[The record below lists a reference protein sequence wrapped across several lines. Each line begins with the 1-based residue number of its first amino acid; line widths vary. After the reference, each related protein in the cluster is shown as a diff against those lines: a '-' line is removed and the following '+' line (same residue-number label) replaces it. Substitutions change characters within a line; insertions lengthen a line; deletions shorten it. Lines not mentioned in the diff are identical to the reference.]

1 MKNINDIIL
10 GVIGLGYVGLPLAV
24 SFGKKIKVIGFDVN
38 KERVKQLKN
47 HNDITGETTTED
59 LLESK
64 NLKFSSNLHD
74 LTCCDVFIVAVPTGI
89 DKNHNPD
96 FFHLLKASETV
107 GSVMKD
113 GSIVIYESTVY
124 PGCTEE
130 ECIPVL
136 QKFSGKKFNE
146 DFYVGYSP
154 ERINPGDKEHTFE
167 KITKITSGS
176 TKEVAD
182 FVDEL
187 YHLVLKNGTFKSSS
201 IKTAE
206 AAKVIENTQ
215 RDINIAFVN
224 ELSNIFSRLGI
235 DTKQVLEAAE
245 TKWSFLK
252 FKPGLVGGHCIGI
265 DPYWLMYKALE
276 KNYFPQLLNSAR
288 AINENISKD
297 ICVRIIQKM
306 IDKDMK
312 IKSSDVLILGYTFKE
327 NCHDIRNTKV
337 YDIYHE
343 FIERYKCNVDIV
355 DPWAYKEDVKREYN
369 IEIQN
374 ELIKNKKYDVVIL
387 AVSHEDFKEIDL
399 SKLKKQKS
407 VVFDVKCFLNK
418 DDVDD
423 RL

>member
-1 MKNINDIIL
+1 MKKINDIIL

-59 LLESK
+59 LLESN
-64 NLKFSSNLHD
+64 NLKFTSNLHD

-187 YHLVLKNGTFKSSS
+187 YHLVLKNGTFKASS

-265 DPYWLMYKALE
+265 DPYWLMYKALQ

-355 DPWAYKEDVKREYN
+355 DPWAYKEDVKREYD
-369 IEIQN
+369 IEIYN
-374 ELIKNKKYDVVIL
+374 ELIKDKKYDVIIL

>member
-1 MKNINDIIL
+1 MKNIKDITL

-24 SFGKKIKVIGFDVN
+24 SFGKKVKVIGFDVN

-47 HNDITGETTTED
+47 HVDITEETNTEE
-59 LLESK
+59 LKESK
-64 NLKFSSNLHD
+64 FLSFSSNLHD
-74 LTCCDVFIVAVPTGI
+74 LSCCDVFIVAVPTGI

-113 GSIVIYESTVY
+113 GSIVIYESTVF

-136 QKFSGKKFNE
+136 EKFSGKKFNE

-154 ERINPGDKEHTFE
+154 ERINPGDKEHTFQ

-176 TKEVAD
+176 TPEIAD
-182 FVDEL
+182 YVDEL
-187 YHLVLKNGTFKSSS
+187 YNLVLKNGTFKASS
-201 IKTAE
+201 IKTAQ
-206 AAKVIENTQ
+206 AAKVIQNAQ
-215 RDINIAFVN
+215 RDVNIAFVN

-235 DTKQVLEAAE
+235 DTKQVLQAAG
-245 TKWSFLK
+245 TKWSFLQ

-265 DPYWLMYKALE
+265 DPYWLMYKSLQ
-276 KNYFPQLLNSAR
+276 KNYFPQLINSAR
-288 AINENISKD
+288 AINENIPRD

-306 IDKDMK
+306 IEKDMK
-312 IKSSDVLILGYTFKE
+312 IKNSDVLILGYTFKE

-337 YDIYHE
+337 NDIYNE
-343 FIERYKCNVDIV
+343 FVNKYHCNVDIV
-355 DPWAYKEDVKREYN
+355 DPWAYQKDAKHEYN
-369 IEIQN
+369 LDIYN
-374 ELIKNKKYDVVIL
+374 ELIKDKKYDVIIL
-387 AVSHEDFKEIDL
+387 AVSHEDFKDL
-399 SKLKKQKS
+399 KLNDIKKENC

-418 DDVDD
+418 EDVDD